1 MLHHKKKRTLGRPR
15 NQHTALMR
23 SLAREVILRGAVNTT
38 LAKAKEVRPFLERI
52 ITTGKKGTVA
62 SQRTI
67 SSRLGNAED
76 VAKKIV
82 DIVAP
87 KYKDRAGGYTRIT
100 KLGRTG
106 ARVAEEA
113 RIELV

>member
-1 MLHHKKKRTLGRPR
+1 
-15 NQHTALMR
+15 MR

-67 SSRLGNAED
+67 ASRLGNAED
-76 VAKKIV
+76 VAKKVVGIV
-82 DIVAP
+82 SP

>member
-1 MLHHKKKRTLGRPR
+1 MQHHNKKRTLGRNR
-15 NQHTALMR
+15 AQHTALMR
-23 SLAREVILRGAVNTT
+23 TLAREIILRGAVNTT
-38 LAKAKEVRPFLERI
+38 LAKAKEVRPFIERI
-52 ITTGKKGTVA
+52 ITIGKKE
-62 SQRTI
+62 SISNQRII
-67 SSRLGNAED
+67 SSRLGNDDD
-76 VAKKIV
+76 VAKKV
-82 DIVAP
+82 VGTLSP